1 MEFSALL
8 IRCHESVNLVPS
20 ITNLFS
26 RNHVT
31 INKYVQYNDTGM
43 NFIRVEWSA
52 DKGWQDKQELTNQLN
67 HELVTV
73 SDARDTEFTVRLG
86 SEVPNVGLFCST
98 QTHVLAELLN
108 RLFVIKEPKI
118 NVPFVIS
125 DDEPA
130 RNIAD
135 QFGVPFFY
143 TPPTQSVSQVKDRQV
158 EIIQR
163 YKPDL
168 IGLAR
173 YDALLTQ
180 AVLDNAGC
188 PIVAVH
194 NSFLPSVKSEKAYSL
209 AYEQGLKLVGAT
221 SRILETKEAGPIIEQ
236 DMVKLGPGL
245 SERDISLLGQTVER
259 KVFATAV
266 RKLVEHKVM
275 VYNAKTIVFD

>member
-8 IRCHESVNLVPS
+8 IRCPESTNLAPQ
-20 ITNLFS
+20 ITDLFS
-26 RNHVT
+26 RNRVRVS
-31 INKYVQYNDTGM
+31 KYVQYNDAGM
-43 NFIRVEWSA
+43 NFIRVEWVA
-52 DKGWQDKQELTNQLN
+52 NTGWQDKKALINELSR
-67 HELVTV
+67 ELEAD
-73 SDARDTEFTVRLG
+73 SGLHDTDFTVRLG
-86 SEVPNVGLFCST
+86 SEIPNVGLFCST

-108 RLFVIKEPKI
+108 RSFAAKEPQI

-125 DDEPA
+125 DDERA
-130 RNIAD
+130 GNMAD
-135 QFGVPFFY
+135 QFGVPFFLLSSS
-143 TPPTQSVSQVKDRQV
+143 QSADQILRRQL
-158 EIIQR
+158 EIIRR

-173 YDALLTQ
+173 YDALLSQ
-180 AVLDNAGC
+180 AVLDAAGC
-188 PIVAVH
+188 PVVAVQ

-209 AYEQGLKLVGAT
+209 AYQQGLKLIGAT
-221 SRILETKEAGPIIEQ
+221 ARIVEAKAIGPIIEQ

-245 SERDISLLGQTVER
+245 SEHDIGLLGQTVER